1 MKSKF
6 VCPFGNYCKRNVEF
20 VYKFLKLFCRSA
32 GIAGGSFRTNAWL
45 INLRLKIAANNNR
58 EILNSLRYTL
68 GLWWARDSKCSP
80 IISLL
85 ENSFFS

>member
-6 VCPFGNYCKRNVEF
+6 VCLLVITVNVMWNL
-20 VYKFLKLFCRSA
+20 FLKLFCRSA
-32 GIAGGSFRTNAWL
+32 GIAGGSFRANAWL
-45 INLRLKIAANNNR
+45 VNLRLKIAANNNR
-58 EILNSLRYTL
+58 EILNNLRYTL
-68 GLWWARDSKCSP
+68 GLCWARDSKGFP